1 MTRLYVKQ
9 PKKELRSFRWLLLL
23 IIAGLVASLGWYGHE
38 WLTAGQK
45 FPAASV
51 SAPVLADP
59 SVDES
64 PVTDVMIEQYTVPAS
79 HPRYISIP
87 ALNIANARVQ
97 SVGLTKDGALDTP
110 KNISDTAWYDKSV
123 VPGQGFGSVIIDG
136 HNGGV
141 SRNGIFAGLDK
152 LKENDEIIIERGDGK
167 KIKYSVRENKTE
179 TLKETNASGM
189 RRLMTPIDTSKEGL
203 GLITCAGN
211 WVPRDK
217 AFDKR
222 VLIRAVAAD

>member
-1 MTRLYVKQ
+1 MTRLYIK
-9 PKKELRSFRWLLLL
+9 PKKELRLSRRLSLL
-23 IIAGLVASLGWYGHE
+23 IFAGFVVFLGWYGYE
-38 WLTAGQK
+38 QFITGEKLPSASIAA
-45 FPAASV
+45 PA
-51 SAPVLADP
+51 LANL

-64 PVTDVMIEQYTVPAS
+64 PVTDVMIEQYTVPAA

-87 ALNIANARVQ
+87 ALRIVNARVQ
-97 SVGLTKDGALDTP
+97 SVGLTKDGTLDTP

-123 VPGQGFGSVIIDG
+123 LPGQGSGSVIIDG
-136 HNGGV
+136 HNGGI
-141 SRNGIFAGLDK
+141 SRDGIFAGLDK

-167 KIKYSVRENKTE
+167 KITYSVRENKTE

-189 RRLMTPIDTSKEGL
+189 RRLMTPIDASKEGL

-222 VLIRAVAAD
+222 TLVRAVAMD